1 MPLIAAA
8 QSQLLLI
15 DFQAR
20 LMPAIAGGAESV
32 ANARRLAAAARL
44 LGVPVVVT
52 EQNPKGLGATLEE
65 LTGAGPVIAKTAFGA
80 CGEPAFLDAL
90 RPDCALIV
98 AGCETHVCVLQ
109 TVLGLLAARR
119 RVCVV
124 ADAVGSRTP
133 ENKAA
138 GLARM
143 AAQGAEIVT
152 TEMVVFEWLRAST
165 HPQFQAAR
173 KLIV

>member
-1 MPLIAAA
+1 MPLIDAA

-15 DFQAR
+15 DFQTR
-20 LMPAIAGGAESV
+20 LMPAIAGGAAAV
-32 ANARRLAAAARL
+32 ANARRLADAAGL
-44 LGVPVVVT
+44 LDVPVLAT
-52 EQNPKGLGATLEE
+52 EQNPRGLGSTVAE
-65 LTGAGPVIAKTAFGA
+65 LAGAGPVVAKTSFGA

-90 RPDCALIV
+90 RPGGALV
-98 AGCETHVCVLQ
+98 VTGCETHVCVLQ
-109 TVLGLLAARR
+109 TVLGLLAAKR

-124 ADAVGSRTP
+124 ADAVGSRDP

-143 AAQGAEIVT
+143 AAHGAEIVT

-173 KLIV
+173 RLIV